1 MLARGN
7 ANQANAQPSQGGGP
21 FPSPTTEVTT
31 APGSSVA
38 VSESALPDGAATD
51 ASVLLVQSAVESL
64 ATTAVTLVHTSIT
77 TGASSA
83 PALAANPNAKY
94 RLFQN
99 IDPTNAISIAFGV
112 DAVANTQIVLFPK
125 DRIDFALEDGNLDR
139 RVVNC
144 IAVAGTPVLLV
155 TEG

>member
-7 ANQANAQPSQGGGP
+7 ASQSNARPAQGGGP
-21 FPSPTTEVTT
+21 FPPVSDVTT
-31 APGSSVA
+31 QPGSSVS
-38 VSESALPDGAATD
+38 VSDSALPDGAATD
-51 ASVLLVQSAVESL
+51 ASVLLVQAAVEAL
-64 ATTAVTLVHTSIT
+64 APTAVTLVHTSVT
-77 TGASSA
+77 TGAASA

-112 DAVANTQIVLFPK
+112 DAVADTQIVLFPK